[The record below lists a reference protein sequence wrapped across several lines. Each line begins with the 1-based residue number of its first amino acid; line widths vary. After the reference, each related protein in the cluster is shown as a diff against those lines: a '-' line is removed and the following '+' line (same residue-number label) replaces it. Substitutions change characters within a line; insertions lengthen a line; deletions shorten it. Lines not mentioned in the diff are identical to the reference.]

1 MLIQIAVISCVVI
14 AVAFVSY
21 IVGYDAGHNDG
32 WFDCYSR
39 LLRKARERGLGT
51 DHIHSIARRARKR
64 RAF

>member
-1 MLIQIAVISCVVI
+1 MFIQIVVISCVII
-14 AVAFVSY
+14 AVATVAY

-39 LLRKARERGLGT
+39 LLHKARERGLDT
-51 DHIHSIARRARKR
+51 SRFDTARRVRKR